1 MVFLLSHAIM
11 DSMRKSEITVEMANP
26 QVLEGT
32 WEELKLHEEELSG
45 KRFRLVP
52 LESKPD
58 KTASKAGKSQR
69 DMTQEPDARGPRQLT
84 GMGKFAGI
92 LPSSEEFMRQKQEE
106 IELEERRSRDV
117 RPSRV

>member
-1 MVFLLSHAIM
+1 
-11 DSMRKSEITVEMANP
+11 MAKP

-52 LESKPD
+52 LSPEPD
-58 KTASKAGKSQR
+58 KAAAKGSKSKRNAA
-69 DMTQEPDARGPRQLT
+69 QEPNIKGPRQLT

-92 LPSSEEFMRQKQEE
+92 IPSSEEFIRQKQEE
-106 IELEERRSRDV
+106 IELEERKFRR
-117 RPSRV
+117 

>member
-1 MVFLLSHAIM
+1 
-11 DSMRKSEITVEMANP
+11 MANP

-32 WEELKLHEEELSG
+32 WEELKLHDKELSG

-52 LESKPD
+52 LTSEP
-58 KTASKAGKSQR
+58 
-69 DMTQEPDARGPRQLT
+69 TQEPGTQGPRQLT

-106 IELEERRSRDV
+106 IELEERKFHK
-117 RPSRV
+117 

>member
-1 MVFLLSHAIM
+1 
-11 DSMRKSEITVEMANP
+11 MAQP

-32 WEELKLHEEELSG
+32 WEEIKLHDEELSG

-52 LESKPD
+52 VASEPTHIASNGSKT
-58 KTASKAGKSQR
+58 KKHTAQEATIKA
-69 DMTQEPDARGPRQLT
+69 PRQLT

-106 IELEERRSRDV
+106 IELEERKLRG
-117 RPSRV
+117 